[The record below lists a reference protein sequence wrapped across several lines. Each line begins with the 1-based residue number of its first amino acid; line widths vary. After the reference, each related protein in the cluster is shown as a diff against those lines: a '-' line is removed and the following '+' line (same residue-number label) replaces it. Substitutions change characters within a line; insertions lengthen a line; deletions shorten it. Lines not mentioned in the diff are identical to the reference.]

1 MQKLQQYSTIQKI
14 QWNGVTT
21 VQDTTEIPQKL
32 MHEVNIQYVIS
43 NSDYVPKRFEK
54 WAEKNKHIST
64 LIFTTAL
71 FTLAKK

>member
-1 MQKLQQYSTIQKI
+1 M
-14 QWNGVTT
+14 
-21 VQDTTEIPQKL
+21 QDTTEIPQKL
-32 MHEVNIQYVIS
+32 MNEVNIQYVIS

>member
-32 MHEVNIQYVIS
+32 MNEVNIQYVIS